1 MTRQRSDE
9 QRKRQIRAAAT
20 RCFVARGY
28 ASTRLLDIA
37 REAGLSKGGVYFH
50 YRAKE
55 QLFHDILDAHLK
67 TLHDRWGFS
76 PVNDRPAAETLDRLI
91 VAHLKTIEDEP
102 NETRLF
108 NLLVTMAAQES
119 VFREKLGELF
129 AIMKN
134 LYAGVIERGFEDGS
148 FVGDDAES
156 AATLVMST
164 INGFCAVG
172 AAHPEGKLPVDPQ
185 TIAKHVVAQLTA
197 SKPAAVAA
205 AG

>member
-55 QLFHDILDAHLK
+55 QLFHDILDAHLE
-67 TLHDRWGFS
+67 TLHERWGFS
-76 PVNDRPAAETLDRLI
+76 PVTDKPAGETLERLV
-91 VAHLKTIEDEP
+91 VAHLETIEAEP
-102 NETRLF
+102 DETRLF
-108 NLLVTMAAQES
+108 NLLVTMAVQEP

-129 AIMKN
+129 AIMRN
-134 LYAGVIERGFEDGS
+134 LYAGVIERGMEAGE
-148 FVGDDAES
+148 FVRGDVDA
-156 AATLVMST
+156 AATMVMST
-164 INGFCAVG
+164 INGFCALT
-172 AAHPEGKLPVDPQ
+172 ASNPEGKLPIRPEL
-185 TIAKHVVAQLTA
+185 IAGQLVAQVKNA
-197 SKPAAVAA
+197 RQAVAA
-205 AG
+205 TA